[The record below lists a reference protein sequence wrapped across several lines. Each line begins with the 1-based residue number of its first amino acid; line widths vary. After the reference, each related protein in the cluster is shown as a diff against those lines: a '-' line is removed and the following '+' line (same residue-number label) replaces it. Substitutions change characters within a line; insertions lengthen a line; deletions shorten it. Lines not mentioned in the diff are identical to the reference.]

1 MKYKHTYKSFKYVFI
16 CIIRLRMNKPS
27 GEQQYVIDK
36 LKEGYNVI
44 CSAVAG
50 SGKSSTI
57 LTAAKQ
63 FPEKKII
70 QLTYNSELR
79 AENME
84 KVKAMGLENIEVHT
98 FHSLG
103 FHYYS
108 KECNTDTGI
117 RSVLQNDMKS
127 VRNIPRFDMCMLD
140 EYQDNTPLYYRLIK
154 KFLTDAGNPVQ
165 LLILGDVRQSLYEF
179 KGSDSRFLSLG
190 DQVWSNF
197 PFLKDK
203 RFIHCT
209 LKMSYRITN
218 QISSFVNKTM
228 LGEELMLSCKSGEPI
243 VYYRG
248 NPQNTGNYI
257 VHNIKLLLDA
267 GVKPNDI
274 FILTASVKSSIV
286 KSIENTLVTNDIPC
300 YVPTFDIGKLD
311 KRIINGKVV
320 FSTFHSSK
328 GRQRPYVFVLGF
340 DNDYYRRF
348 ARSESD
354 MSICPNVFY
363 VATTRAS
370 CKLFVIEFENN
381 RYSRPLEFLKMN
393 HHEMGRTDF
402 IDFKGTPRKYFEMES
417 EEKDENL
424 IKTKRIRGSELVNFI
439 PDTVIE
445 EISPII
451 ERIFKSGSLTSTLI
465 SELEIP
471 NIIQTK
477 QGLYEGVSDLNG
489 IAIPCM
495 FYDQLYNEFY
505 PEKENPGN
513 TLFNRIHMLLLESR
527 EDEHTYI
534 RNFVDKLPNPCKTIE
549 DYLFLSN
556 VLSSIEENLN
566 YRLKQI
572 DENDYNWLSYE
583 LVETC
588 MERYKSV
595 ICDEIYEGSLFEAE
609 KYIISPSM
617 VGEQEQ
623 LNRVLSPY
631 FMNIQF
637 EFSGIL
643 DLMTKKS
650 VFEFKC
656 TGSLTLEH
664 RIQLIFYAWV
674 YNVIHKEP
682 REFKLYNVKTNE
694 LLVMDYEFDDLTFIM
709 VALLKGKYEEPE
721 RKTDEEFIEECVK
734 TD

>member
-1 MKYKHTYKSFKYVFI
+1 
-16 CIIRLRMNKPS
+16 MNTPS
-27 GEQQYVIDK
+27 EEQQYVIDK
-36 LKEGYNVI
+36 LKEGINVI

-57 LTAAKQ
+57 LSAAKQ
-63 FPEKKII
+63 LPDKKII

-84 KVKAMGLENIEVHT
+84 KVKNMRLTNIEVHT

-108 KECNTDTGI
+108 KDCNTDTGI
-117 RSVLQNDMKS
+117 RRVLNNDMKS
-127 VRNIPRFDMCMLD
+127 LRTIPKFDLCMLD
-140 EYQDNTPLYYRLIK
+140 EYQDNTNLYYRLMK
-154 KFLTDAGNPVQ
+154 KFLADAGSPVQ
-165 LLILGDVRQSLYEF
+165 LLILGDARQSLYEF

-190 DQVWSNF
+190 DKVWVNF
-197 PFLKDK
+197 PFLRDK

-209 LKMSYRITN
+209 LKMSYRITDE
-218 QISSFVNKTM
+218 ISSFVNTSM
-228 LGEELMLSCKSGEPI
+228 LGEELMLSCKSGEPV

-248 NPQNTGNYI
+248 SPHNTGKYI
-257 VHNIKLLLDA
+257 VHNIKQLLDA

-274 FILTASVKSSIV
+274 FILTASVKSAVV
-286 KSIENTLVTNDIPC
+286 KSIENALVTNDVPC

-340 DNDYYRRF
+340 DNDYYKRF
-348 ARSESD
+348 ARNVLD
-354 MSICPNVFY
+354 TTNCPNVFY
-363 VATTRAS
+363 VASTRAS
-370 CKLFVIEFENN
+370 CKLTVIEFENN
-381 RYSRPLEFLKMN
+381 RYSRPLDFLKMN
-393 HHEMGRTDF
+393 HHEMGRTNY
-402 IDFKGTPRKYFEMES
+402 IDFKGTPRKYFEIEDPD
-417 EEKDENL
+417 KDEDL
-424 IKTKRIRGSELVNFI
+424 LKTKRIRASSIVNFI
-439 PDTVIE
+439 PDAIIE

-451 ERIFKSGSLTSTLI
+451 ERIFKPGTPSNSLI

-471 NIIQTK
+471 NIIQTQ
-477 QGLYEGVSDLNG
+477 QGLFEGVSDLNG

-495 FYDQLYNEFY
+495 LYDQLYNEYY

-513 TLFNRIHMLLLESR
+513 TLFKRIHMLLLESN
-527 EDEHTYI
+527 ENEHTYI
-534 RNFVDKLPNPCKTIE
+534 REFVDKLPNPCKTIE
-549 DYLFLSN
+549 DYLFLAN

-588 MERYKSV
+588 MERYKGV
-595 ICDEIYEGSLFEAE
+595 ILDDINEGSPFEAE

-617 VGEQEQ
+617 LGEQEQ

-643 DLMTKKS
+643 DLMTKS
-650 VFEFKC
+650 SIYEFKC

-664 RIQLIFYAWV
+664 KIQLVFYAWV
-674 YNVIHKEP
+674 YNVISREP

-694 LLVMDYEFDDLTFIM
+694 LLVMDYDFDDLTLIM
-709 VALLKGKYEEPE
+709 VALLKGKYEETD
-721 RKTDEEFIEECVK
+721 RKTDEEFLGENNGV
-734 TD
+734 

>member
-1 MKYKHTYKSFKYVFI
+1 MK
-16 CIIRLRMNKPS
+16 KPS
-27 GEQQYVIDK
+27 EEQQFVIDN
-36 LKEGYNVI
+36 LKSGYNVI

-57 LTAAKQ
+57 LSAAKQ
-63 FPEKKII
+63 LPEHKII

-79 AENME
+79 AENIE
-84 KVKAMGLENIEVHT
+84 KVKEMKLTNIEVHT

-117 RSVLQNDMKS
+117 RKVLCNDTKP
-127 VRNIPRFDMCMLD
+127 VRSIPKFEICMLD
-140 EYQDNTPLYYRLIK
+140 EYQDNTSLYYRLIK
-154 KFLTDAGNPVQ
+154 KFVEDAGNSVQ
-165 LLILGDVRQSLYEF
+165 LLILGDSRQSLYEF

-190 DQVWSNF
+190 DKIWGKF
-197 PFLKDK
+197 PFLKCSQ
-203 RFIHCT
+203 FIHCT
-209 LKMSYRITN
+209 LKMSYRITD

-228 LGEELMLSCKSGEPI
+228 LGENLMLSCKSGEPV

-248 NPQNTGNYI
+248 SPYNTGKYI
-257 VHNIKLLLDA
+257 VHNINQLLDA
-267 GVKPNDI
+267 GVNPNDI
-274 FILTASVKSSIV
+274 FILSASVKSSIV
-286 KSIENTLVTNDIPC
+286 KTIENTLVTNNIPC

-340 DNDYYRRF
+340 DNDYYKRF
-348 ARSESD
+348 ARNEMDTSK
-354 MSICPNVFY
+354 CPNVFY
-363 VATTRAS
+363 VAATRAS
-370 CKLFVIEFENN
+370 CKLFVVEFENN
-381 RYSRPLEFLKMN
+381 RYSRPLDFLKMN
-393 HHEMGRTDF
+393 HHEMKRVDYM
-402 IDFKGTPRKYFEMES
+402 DFKGVPRKYFEMET
-417 EEKDENL
+417 EDKDENL
-424 IKTKRIRGSELVNFI
+424 IKTKRVHGSSLINFI
-439 PDTVIE
+439 PDSIIE
-445 EISPII
+445 QISPII
-451 ERIFKSGSLTSTLI
+451 ERIFKQGSPSNTLI

-471 NIIQTK
+471 NIIQTQ
-477 QGLYEGVSDLNG
+477 QGLFEGVSDLNG

-495 FYDQLYNEFY
+495 LYDQLYNQYY

-513 TLFNRIHMLLLESR
+513 TLFRRIHMLLLESK
-527 EDEHTYI
+527 EDEHIYI
-534 RNFVDKLPNPCKTIE
+534 RKFVDKLPNPCKTIE
-549 DYLFLSN
+549 DYLFLAN

-572 DENDYNWLSYE
+572 DKNDYNWLSYE

-588 MERYKSV
+588 IERYKGV
-595 ICDEIYEGSLFEAE
+595 ILDDINEGSPFEAE

-617 VGEQEQ
+617 VREQEQ

-643 DLMTKKS
+643 DLMTKSS
-650 VFEFKC
+650 VYEFKC

-664 RIQLIFYAWV
+664 KVQLVFYAWV
-674 YNVIHKEP
+674 YNVIYREP
-682 REFKLYNVKTNE
+682 RKFKLFNVKTNE
-694 LLVMDYEFDDLTFIM
+694 LLVMDYEFDDLTNIM
-709 VALLKGKYEEPE
+709 VSLLKGKYEELE
-721 RKTDEEFIEECVK
+721 RKTDKEFLEENSSI
-734 TD
+734 

>member
-1 MKYKHTYKSFKYVFI
+1 
-16 CIIRLRMNKPS
+16 MNKPS
-27 GEQQYVIDK
+27 MEQQYAICK
-36 LKEGYNVI
+36 LQEGYNVI

-57 LTAAKQ
+57 LAAAKQ

-79 AENME
+79 AENMD
-84 KVKAMGLENIEVHT
+84 KVKAMGLTNIEVHT

-117 RSVLQNDMKS
+117 RKVLRNDMKP
-127 VRNIPRFDMCMLD
+127 VRNILHFDMCMLD

-154 KFLTDAGNPVQ
+154 KFLEDAGNTIQ

-179 KGSDSRFLSLG
+179 KGSDSRFLTLG
-190 DQVWSNF
+190 DKVWGDFS
-197 PFLKDK
+197 FLKDR

-209 LKMSYRITN
+209 LQMSYRITD

-228 LGEELMLSCKSGEPI
+228 LDEELMLSCKSGEPV

-248 NPQNTGNYI
+248 NPKNSGNYI
-257 VHNIKLLLDA
+257 VHSIKQLLDA

-274 FILTASVKSSIV
+274 FILAASVKSYIV
-286 KSIENTLVTNDIPC
+286 KSIENSLVTSDIPC

-340 DNDYYRRF
+340 DNDYYKRF
-348 ARSESD
+348 ASD
-354 MSICPNVFY
+354 QVEMSYCPNVFY

-370 CKLFVIEFENN
+370 CKLFVIEFDHN

-393 HHEMGRTDF
+393 HHEMGRTNF
-402 IDFKGTPRKYFEMES
+402 IDFKGTPRKYFEAEK

-439 PDTVIE
+439 PDSVIE
-445 EISPII
+445 EITPII
-451 ERIFKSGSLTSTLI
+451 ELIFKQGSLTSSLI

-471 NIIQTK
+471 NVIQTK

-495 FYDQLYNEFY
+495 LYDQLYNECF

-513 TLFNRIHMLLLESR
+513 ALFNRIHMLLLESR
-527 EDEHTYI
+527 ENEHTYI
-534 RNFVDKLPNPCKTIE
+534 RGFVDKLPNPCKTIE
-549 DYLFLSN
+549 DYLFLAN

-572 DENDYNWLSYE
+572 DENDYDWLSYE

-595 ICDEIYEGSLFEAE
+595 IKDEMCEGSLFEAE

-623 LNRVLSPY
+623 LNRVLSPH
-631 FMNIQF
+631 FVNIQF

-643 DLMTKKS
+643 DLITTKS

-664 RIQLIFYAWV
+664 KIQLIFYAWV
-674 YNVIHKEP
+674 YNVINKEP

-694 LLVMDYEFDDLTFIM
+694 LLVMDYDFDDLTFIM
-709 VALLKGKYEEPE
+709 VALLKGKYEESE
-721 RKTDEEFIEECVK
+721 RKTDEEFIL
-734 TD
+734 DNSNF

>member
-1 MKYKHTYKSFKYVFI
+1 
-16 CIIRLRMNKPS
+16 MNEPS
-27 GEQQYVIDK
+27 EEQQTIIDK

-57 LTAAKQ
+57 LAAAKQ
-63 FPEKKII
+63 FPDKKII

-84 KVKAMGLENIEVHT
+84 KVRVLGLTNIEVHT

-108 KECNTDTGI
+108 KESNTDAGI
-117 RSVLQNDMKS
+117 RKILSNDIKP
-127 VRNIPRFDMCMLD
+127 VRHILPYDLCMLD
-140 EYQDNTPLYYRLIK
+140 EYQDNTQLYYRLIQ
-154 KFLTDAGNPVQ
+154 KFLEDAGSHVQ

-179 KGSDSRFLSLG
+179 KGSDSRFLTLG
-190 DQVWSNF
+190 EKVWGDF

-203 RFIHCT
+203 RFLHCT
-209 LKMSYRITN
+209 LKMSYRITDN
-218 QISSFVNKTM
+218 ISSFVNKTM

-248 NPQNTGNYI
+248 NSYNTGNYI
-257 VHNIKLLLDA
+257 VHNIKQLLEA

-274 FILTASVKSSIV
+274 FILTASVKSPIV
-286 KSIENTLVTNDIPC
+286 KTIENTLVTNNVPC
-300 YVPTFDIGKLD
+300 YVPTFDIDRLD

-340 DNDYYRRF
+340 DNDYYKRF
-348 ARSESD
+348 ARNEVNKSQ
-354 MSICPNVFY
+354 CPNVFY

-370 CKLFVIEFENN
+370 CKLFVIELENS

-393 HHEMGRTDF
+393 HHEMGRTSF
-402 IDFKGTPRKYFEMES
+402 IDFKGTPRKYFETET
-417 EEKDENL
+417 EEKEENL

-439 PDTVIE
+439 PDSVIE
-445 EISPII
+445 EITPII
-451 ERIFKSGSLTSTLI
+451 DRMFKPGSLTCSLI
-465 SELEIP
+465 SELDIP

-477 QGLYEGVSDLNG
+477 QGLFEGVSDLNG

-495 FYDQLYNEFY
+495 LYDKLYNDYY

-513 TLFNRIHMLLLESR
+513 TLFKKINMLLLESR

-534 RNFVDKLPNPCKTIE
+534 RGFVNKLPNPCKTIE
-549 DYLFLSN
+549 DYLFLAN

-572 DENDYNWLSYE
+572 DENDYEWLPYE

-588 MERYKSV
+588 MERYNSV
-595 ICDEIYEGSLFEAE
+595 IYDEVSDGSLFEAE

-617 VGEQEQ
+617 IGEQEQ
-623 LNRVLSPY
+623 LNMVLSPY
-631 FMNIQF
+631 FMNLQF

-643 DLMTKKS
+643 DLITAKS

-664 RIQLIFYAWV
+664 KIQIIFYAWV

-694 LLVMDYEFDDLTFIM
+694 LLVMDYEPDDLTFII
-709 VALLKGKYEEPE
+709 VTLLKGKYEEAE
-721 RKTDEEFIEECVK
+721 RKTDEEFIEECLQVGI
-734 TD
+734 